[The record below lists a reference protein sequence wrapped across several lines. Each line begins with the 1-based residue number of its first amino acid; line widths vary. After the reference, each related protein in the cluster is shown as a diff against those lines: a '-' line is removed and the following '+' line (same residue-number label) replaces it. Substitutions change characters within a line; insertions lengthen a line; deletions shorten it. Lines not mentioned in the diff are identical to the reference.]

1 MEEKGRSLL
10 KRIFQAFEYRN
21 FRLMWMGAC
30 TSSIGTWMQLV
41 AQAWLVYRL
50 SNSAVYLG
58 LDTFCGQIPI
68 FLFSLFGGVVADR
81 KNRRHVLLGSQFV
94 QMGSAFTL
102 MALALFHKVQ
112 VWQILCLS
120 FVSGTAQAFGGPAYM
135 ALVPSLV
142 QPANLQNAIALNSI
156 QFNVARVLG
165 PVLGGIALDRLGAAW
180 CFGLN
185 GLSFLAV
192 IASLLAI
199 QVPFTA
205 PKGHI
210 SVLASIKEG
219 MDAIRQRPGMT
230 GMIALAF
237 WMALLSYP
245 LSTFLPVFARDIFH
259 GSSMTFTMLLSV
271 YGSGSVV
278 GALMIAGSRKNSGMA
293 RRSLAVMIVLG
304 AAIATFALSRYLPF
318 SLLTLFIAGIALMI
332 VFALNSSIVQTHV
345 SDQLRGRVMS
355 VYNVAFRG
363 GMPIGSVLCG
373 FLIKQSSAP
382 GIIAATG
389 VLVCV
394 LALYFLFVDR
404 KVANL

>member
-1 MEEKGRSLL
+1 
-10 KRIFQAFEYRN
+10 
-21 FRLMWMGAC
+21 MWVGAC

-50 SNSAVYLG
+50 SNSPVYLG

-81 KNRRHVLLGSQFV
+81 KNRRNILLASQFV
-94 QMGSAFTL
+94 QMASAFTL
-102 MALALFHKVQ
+102 TLLVLFGKVH

-142 QPANLQNAIALNSI
+142 EPNYLQNAIALNSI

-185 GLSFLAV
+185 GISFVAV
-192 IASLLAI
+192 IISLLSI
-199 QVPFTA
+199 QVPLVA
-205 PKGHI
+205 VRSHP
-210 SVLASIKEG
+210 SVMASMREG
-219 MDAIRQRPGMT
+219 LNAIRHRPGMP

-237 WMALLSYP
+237 WMAMLSYP
-245 LSTFLPVFARDIFH
+245 LSTFLPVFARDVFR
-259 GSSMTFTMLLSV
+259 GNSMTFTMLLSV
-271 YGSGSVV
+271 YGAGSVV
-278 GALMIAGSRKNSGMA
+278 GALMIAASRSHIGMA
-293 RRSLAVMIVLG
+293 RRSLLVMIMLG
-304 AAIATFALSRYLPF
+304 VFISGFALSRALPVG
-318 SLLTLFIAGIALMI
+318 LAALFGAGIALMI

-345 SDQLRGRVMS
+345 SDALRGRVMS

-363 GMPIGSVLCG
+363 GMPIGSVVCG
-373 FLIKQSSAP
+373 ILIKQTSAP
-382 GIIAATG
+382 VIIAGTG
-389 VLVCV
+389 VLVCL
-394 LALYFLFVDR
+394 LALYFLFLNREVP
-404 KVANL
+404 KL

>member
-1 MEEKGRSLL
+1 
-10 KRIFQAFEYRN
+10 
-21 FRLMWMGAC
+21 MWLGAC

-81 KNRRHVLLGSQFV
+81 KSRRNILLGSQFV
-94 QMGSAFTL
+94 QMASAFTL
-102 MALALFHKVQ
+102 AALVAFGKVH

-120 FVSGTAQAFGGPAYM
+120 FVSGTAQAFGGPAYL

-142 QPANLQNAIALNSI
+142 APQNLHNAIALNSI

-165 PVLGGIALDRLGAAW
+165 PVLGGIALDRLGAGW

-199 QVPFTA
+199 HVPFVPA
-205 PKGHI
+205 KSQV
-210 SVLASIKEG
+210 SVFASMREG
-219 MDAIRQRPGMT
+219 LNAIRRGPGMM

-237 WMALLSYP
+237 WMAMLSYP
-245 LSTFLPVFARDIFH
+245 LSTFLPVFAKDVFH
-259 GSSMTFTMLLSV
+259 GSSMTFTVLLSV
-271 YGSGSVV
+271 YGAGSVL
-278 GALMIAGSRKNSGMA
+278 GALMIAASPSQHGMA
-293 RRSLAVMIVLG
+293 RRSLLVMILLG
-304 AAIATFALSRYLPF
+304 VFISGFALSRQLSI
-318 SLLTLFIAGIALMI
+318 SLVALFGAGIALMI
-332 VFALNSSIVQTHV
+332 VFALNSSIVQTYV
-345 SDQLRGRVMS
+345 SDALRGRVMS

-363 GMPIGSVLCG
+363 GMPIGSVVCGVLIKETSAPAIIAGTG
-373 FLIKQSSAP
+373 FL
-382 GIIAATG
+382 
-389 VLVCV
+389 VCL
-394 LALYFLFVDR
+394 LALYFLFLNRD
-404 KVANL
+404 VAKL